1 MKLLRMT
8 ISTHP
13 SSSSSSKHKPAK
25 SEFLR
30 QLGSFQAKDKESQR
44 TIAALQESVTQLQ
57 DKMALLENAKVSARD
72 CSNRNKR
79 NNEALRAELSALRRK
94 NPEVLEQNLS
104 DAPDHI
110 QKLRAKLAS
119 ALGEVNAAQEALVEE
134 RREKETFKRD
144 LEHAEEWKMDM
155 RRLAALGPGRWKV
168 EGE

>member
-13 SSSSSSKHKPAK
+13 SISSSSSKHKPAK

-44 TIAALQESVTQLQ
+44 TIAALQESVTQMQ

-104 DAPDHI
+104 DARDHI

-144 LEHAEEWKMDM
+144 LEQAEEWKMDM
-155 RRLAALGPGRWKV
+155 RRLAALGRTRQV
-168 EGE
+168 EG

>member
-1 MKLLRMT
+1 MT

-13 SSSSSSKHKPAK
+13 SSSSKHKPAK

-44 TIAALQESVTQLQ
+44 TIAALQESVTQMQ